1 MPEEPDKSPEDE
13 FRDML
18 RELMSGNGSFDAS
31 QLAGAAG
38 LPNDPASL
46 AALMAQLQGAIQNGG
61 GGINWDLALQQA
73 KTIASEGS
81 EDTSPARREQ
91 LEQAF
96 HIASLWL
103 ADVTYVAELSS
114 EPQLFTRAR
123 WATKTMPVWTQLAEP
138 VATSIANALTDVL
151 SERAP
156 EELRGVIANAGQL
169 VRGVGGTL
177 FALQLGQVVGQ
188 LAREV
193 VSGGDVGLPLLDEN
207 EAALV
212 PQNVAEFGDGLDIS
226 DDQIQIYLAVREL
239 AHARLFRHAKWLRLH
254 LISSIT
260 EFARGIRIDTDRL
273 EELAESFDPSNPE
286 ELRDAMVSG
295 SLIPARTEQQEAS
308 LARLET
314 TLALIEGWVDVVTAA
329 ATVRLPKSASIAET
343 VRRRR
348 AAGGPA
354 EQALGALVGLELRP
368 RRLRE
373 AAAMW
378 QRVTDAVGAE
388 QRDTL
393 WSHPDLVP
401 TGDDVDAP
409 DALVARMEAVSRG
422 EQPAQDEM
430 DLALEDLLRG
440 EADAADGAAEVD
452 SATGAASDADS
463 GSGSESSSAS
473 DPTDDPKRDDGRTG
487 TDGPPV

>member
-1 MPEEPDKSPEDE
+1 MPEDSDKSPEDE

-18 RELMSGNGSFDAS
+18 RELLSGNGSFDAS

-38 LPNDPASL
+38 LPSDPASL
-46 AALMAQLQGAIQNGG
+46 AALMSQLQGALQSNGD
-61 GGINWDLALQQA
+61 GINWDTSLQQA
-73 KTIASEGS
+73 KTIAGADAV
-81 EDTSPARREQ
+81 DTTPEQ
-91 LEQAF
+91 RAAFEQAF

-103 ADVTYVAELSS
+103 ADVTDVAELSS
-114 EPQLFTRAR
+114 EPALYTRTR
-123 WATKTMPVWTQLAEP
+123 WATKTMPFWTQLAEP
-138 VATSIANALTDVL
+138 VATNIANALTGVL
-151 SERAP
+151 TERAP
-156 EELRGVIANAGQL
+156 EELSSMIANAGQL
-169 VRGVGGTL
+169 VRGIGGTL
-177 FALQLGQVVGQ
+177 FAMQLGQVVGQ
-188 LAREV
+188 LSKEV
-193 VSGGDVGLPLLDEN
+193 VSGGDIGIPLLDDN

-212 PQNVAEFGDGLDIS
+212 PQNVADFGEGLDIPV
-226 DDQIQIYLAVREL
+226 DQIQIYLAVREL
-239 AHARLFRHAKWLRLH
+239 AHARLFRHARWLRLH

-260 EFARGIRIDTDRL
+260 DFARGIRIDTDRL

-286 ELRDAMVSG
+286 ELRDAMTSG
-295 SLIPARTEQQEAS
+295 ALIPARTEAQDAS

-329 ATVRLPKSASIAET
+329 ATTRLPRSAAIAET

-378 QRVTDAVGAE
+378 QQVTDAVGTA
-388 QRDTL
+388 QRDAL

-401 TGDDVDAP
+401 TADDIDAP
-409 DALVARMEAVSRG
+409 QALIARLEAEARG
-422 EQPAQDEM
+422 ERPEQDEM

-440 EADAADGAAEVD
+440 EERNDDGTAGTD
-452 SATGAASDADS
+452 DS
-463 GSGSESSSAS
+463 GTEPSGPNGA
-473 DPTDDPKRDDGRTG
+473 G
-487 TDGPPV
+487 GPPV